1 MSEFK
6 RYAIYY
12 APRDGELSAFAASW
26 LGWDA
31 GRGQSVAHPKLAV
44 PMPISEITASPR
56 KYGFHGT
63 IKPPFVLSEKYSA
76 ADLHAALD
84 ILTTEFAPIS
94 LPGLE
99 LTALGRFL
107 ALTIDGDSKSLTNLA
122 ALTVRKL
129 DPFRAPP
136 TEAELNRRRTK
147 KLTPRQEELLAE
159 WGYPY
164 VMDHFKFHLTLTG
177 KLPKSM
183 VEETR
188 KALGAV
194 LTPLL
199 PKPLIV
205 QDLCL
210 FGEATDGMFHLIE
223 RFELSGTGTAPPIA

>member
-1 MSEFK
+1 MTEFK

-12 APRDGELSAFAASW
+12 APRDGDLSAFAASW

-31 GRGQSVAHPKLAV
+31 DRGQRVAHPQLAV
-44 PMPISEITASPR
+44 PMPISEMTASPR

-63 IKPPFVLSEKYSA
+63 IKPPFVLAEDFSA
-76 ADLHAALD
+76 EDLHAALD
-84 ILTTEFAPIS
+84 NLTTGFAPIS
-94 LPGLE
+94 LPGLK

-107 ALTIDGDSKSLTNLA
+107 ALTIDGDSKSLTSLA
-122 ALTVRKL
+122 ALTVQKL
-129 DPFRAPP
+129 DRFRAPP

-147 KLTPRQEELLAE
+147 NLTARQEELLAE

-164 VMDHFKFHLTLTG
+164 VMDQFKFHLTLTG

-188 KALGAV
+188 DALGAV
-194 LTPLL
+194 LIPLL

-210 FGEATDGMFHLIE
+210 FGEATDGMFYLIK
-223 RFELSGTGTAPPIA
+223 RFELSGKGTAPSIA